1 MKRTRPI
8 KSRAA
13 PSLYERREGYVDTG
27 SAFIYYMTIGRGSP
41 LVILHGGPGSN
52 HEYFLPY
59 LLPLAKHRQLV
70 LIDERGCGRSQK
82 LSERGQYTL
91 DGMAHDVEA
100 VRDALNLGAIDLLG
114 HSFGGILA
122 QAVAVGYPDS
132 VRRLILAGTGSSA
145 ARINTDFK
153 KIKSSLAKK
162 LRGRIEAL
170 EKRGVIGAD
179 GAQLPE
185 YRKLADEAEAPYSY
199 FIRPPAWD
207 SAGSPMG
214 WDTLTQMWGAKS
226 DFHIDG
232 NLVGFDFTQALRQL
246 TLPALV
252 IYGER
257 DLVSDATAQ
266 ESHLALA
273 NSVLLRMPRAAHM
286 MFVDQ
291 PEAFNDAVS
300 GFLTRP

>member
-1 MKRTRPI
+1 
-8 KSRAA
+8 
-13 PSLYERREGYVDTG
+13 
-27 SAFIYYMTIGRGSP
+27 
-41 LVILHGGPGSN
+41 
-52 HEYFLPY
+52 
-59 LLPLAKHRQLV
+59 
-70 LIDERGCGRSQK
+70 
-82 LSERGQYTL
+82 
-91 DGMAHDVEA
+91 
-100 VRDALNLGAIDLLG
+100 
-114 HSFGGILA
+114 
-122 QAVAVGYPDS
+122 